1 MPARITGL
9 VVGAVLIV
17 AGQACA
23 SVPPAGPPTV
33 EPLAGPTV
41 TLSDSAAPT
50 LVRWGYDGRL
60 VRLDGSIE
68 EAALGLLSL
77 SSAERSAVESV
88 LARRTAEFDRIVLAS
103 IGPLQ
108 RLDGAR
114 VEGDSRAVGKLLGEI
129 AGKIYPLV
137 ARGSLLNELR
147 EFLSAE
153 NANRLEGLVIEYRQA
168 LMRDE
173 RQAARR
179 AGQAFNAI
187 ETLARLRGE
196 ELERAIER
204 SIERSLGAE
213 GAEFERLLQLA
224 RLKPET
230 EQMIRVRAEEFFLA
244 AELNPTQEQ
253 KERFVTELFLDLERE
268 ERVAVLLAW
277 LAIQRE
283 SGMMRKP

>member
-1 MPARITGL
+1 MPARITCL

-23 SVPPAGPPTV
+23 SVPPAGTPNI

-41 TLSDSAAPT
+41 APSDSAAPT

-60 VRLDGSIE
+60 VRLDGPIE
-68 EAALGLLSL
+68 ETALGLLSL
-77 SSAERSAVESV
+77 SSAEQSAVEGV

-129 AGKIYPLV
+129 ARKVYPLV

-147 EFLSAE
+147 EILSAE
-153 NANRLEGLVIEYRQA
+153 SANRLEGLVIEYRQA

-179 AGQAFNAI
+179 AGRPFNAI

-196 ELERAIER
+196 ELERAVER
-204 SIERSLGAE
+204 SIERSLGSQS
-213 GAEFERLLQLA
+213 AEFERLLQLA

-244 AELNPTQEQ
+244 AELTPTKEQ
-253 KERFVTELFLDLERE
+253 QERFATELFLDLERE